1 MNFLAI
7 ETYEARETN
16 GHFLT
21 VYRAGIL
28 RPVAPGDS
36 PNKSAK
42 KRDKF
47 PWLLLLIFLGSLYF
61 FWVLPYQLGNRPV
74 QVEFAGDDSSRH

>member
-7 ETYEARETN
+7 ETDEARKSN
-16 GHFLT
+16 RHFSA

-28 RPVAPGDS
+28 RPVAQGES

-42 KRDKF
+42 KKDKF
-47 PWLLLLIFLGSLYF
+47 PWILLIVFLGSLYF

-74 QVEFAGDDSSRH
+74 QVEFAGDDSARR